1 MIWDALF
8 RPQSPQVHAIAG
20 LFTGFLILGA
30 VIFLVVAALV
40 GYGVVR
46 YRARPG
52 AAEPRQIFGSR
63 KLEIAWTAIPLL
75 IVTVLFVFTVRTMAL
90 VDAPRDPG
98 RTPDLV
104 VTGHQ
109 WWWEARY
116 PNGADTA
123 TEIHVPAQRRLL
135 VRVQSADVIH
145 DFWAM
150 QLARKM
156 DAVPGFP
163 GYVWLEAATAGTY
176 SGTCSEFCGK
186 QHAGMR
192 FEVVAEPE
200 SDFSAWLQHQAEPP
214 PAPTGLAVTGERL
227 FRERRCGDCHA
238 VSPADTALRKGPPL
252 THVASR
258 KILGAELATTPV
270 NLERWIVE
278 PQAIKPGNL
287 MPNTDLSSPDAEALP
302 AYLESLR

>member
-1 MIWDALF
+1 MTWDALF

-20 LFTGFLILGA
+20 LFAGFLILAA

-40 GYGVVR
+40 VYAIIR

-52 AAEPRQIFGSR
+52 QTEPRQIFGSR
-63 KLEIAWTAIPLL
+63 KIEITWTVIPLI
-75 IVTVLFVFTVRTMAL
+75 IVTVLFGFTVRTMAF

-98 RTPDLV
+98 RAPDLV
-104 VTGHQ
+104 ITGHQ

-123 TEIHVPAQRRLL
+123 TEIHIPAHRQLL

-145 DFWAM
+145 DFWAT

-156 DAVPGFP
+156 DAVPGLP
-163 GYVWLEAATAGTY
+163 GYVWLEADTAGTF
-176 SGTCSEFCGK
+176 SGACAEFCGK

-192 FEVVAEPE
+192 FEVVAE
-200 SDFSAWLQHQAEPP
+200 SDSGFSAWLRHQAEPP
-214 PAPTGLAVTGERL
+214 PAPTGVAVRGERV
-227 FRERRCGDCHA
+227 FRQRKCGECHA
-238 VSPADTALRKGPPL
+238 ISPADTAVRKGPPL
-252 THVASR
+252 THIASR
-258 KILGAELATTPV
+258 KLLGGELATTPL

-287 MPNTDLSSPDAEALP
+287 MPNTDLSNADAEALT
-302 AYLESLR
+302 AYMESLR